1 MESIIIY
8 TLLAIVLICVCYF
21 FNRELKYEK
30 LKYLTN
36 KQKELDSNYFNETKN
51 FKTDI
56 INDTG
61 APLEYYIF
69 QTLDK
74 NENYHKIIANCYLKD
89 QKQNTCEI
97 DIIFITTTGLYVIE
111 SKNFHGLIYGNQ
123 QYRYWTQFFNKNSK
137 YHFFNPI
144 WQNKKHLECLNLL
157 LNQFLT
163 TNHRLSSYIVF
174 SNHCTL
180 KEIRHTEQ
188 NCIIMQLKDLE
199 TIINVDI
206 INSPI
211 IYTKQQ
217 IDDIYQQLKKYS
229 CVSKTEKINHITRL
243 EKNHS

>member
-89 QKQNTCEI
+89 QKQNTCEV

-123 QYRYWTQFFNKNSK
+123 QYRY
-137 YHFFNPI
+137 
-144 WQNKKHLECLNLL
+144 
-157 LNQFLT
+157 
-163 TNHRLSSYIVF
+163 
-174 SNHCTL
+174 
-180 KEIRHTEQ
+180 
-188 NCIIMQLKDLE
+188 
-199 TIINVDI
+199 
-206 INSPI
+206 
-211 IYTKQQ
+211 QQ
-217 IDDIYQQLKKYS
+217 S
-229 CVSKTEKINHITRL
+229 
-243 EKNHS
+243 